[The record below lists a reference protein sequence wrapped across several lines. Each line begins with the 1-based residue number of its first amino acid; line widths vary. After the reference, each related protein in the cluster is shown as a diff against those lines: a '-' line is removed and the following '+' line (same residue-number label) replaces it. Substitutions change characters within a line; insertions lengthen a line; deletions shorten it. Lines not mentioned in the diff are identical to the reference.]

1 VIDHFGQFPEF
12 LADVGPLV
20 AAGKIECRATVLDG
34 IENVPA
40 AFAGLFRG
48 DNTGKML
55 VRVG

>member
-1 VIDHFGQFPEF
+1 VRD
-12 LADVGPLV
+12 
-20 AAGKIECRATVLDG
+20 GKIAYRETIRDG

-55 VRVG
+55 VRVDLAEPGSA